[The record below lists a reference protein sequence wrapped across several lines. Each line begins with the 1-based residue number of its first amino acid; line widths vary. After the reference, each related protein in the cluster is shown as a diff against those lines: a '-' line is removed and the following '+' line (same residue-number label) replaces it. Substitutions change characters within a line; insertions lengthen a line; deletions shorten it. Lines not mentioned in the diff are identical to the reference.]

1 MYYPELKNVKLTI
14 FNKLEIKKNV
24 ENNPKLMVEDFRH
37 KYNFLLE
44 RSKEK
49 CRLNNILYEIS
60 RI

>member
-14 FNKLEIKKNV
+14 FNKLNV